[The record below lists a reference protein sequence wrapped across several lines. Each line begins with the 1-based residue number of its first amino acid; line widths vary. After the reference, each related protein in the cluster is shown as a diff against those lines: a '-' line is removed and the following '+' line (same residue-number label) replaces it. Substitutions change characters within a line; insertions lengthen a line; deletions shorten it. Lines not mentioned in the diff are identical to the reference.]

1 MSKTYDVDL
10 WTIIMAI
17 RYGMG
22 RQTFANDDA
31 SRLAKR
37 VWGDLDHQQ
46 RENIRKDAE
55 RIMNELDRRAWA
67 WLLEVSE

>member
-1 MSKTYDVDL
+1 MSKTYEVDL

-22 RQTFANDDA
+22 RMTYANDDA

-37 VWGDLDHQQ
+37 VWVDLDHQQ

-67 WLLEVSE
+67 WLLEVSQ